1 MKNILFTLALL
12 ISFSSFGQFSN
23 EDLDKIINERTW
35 CITNITV
42 NGENDRPDG
51 KWFKI
56 SGMNI
61 VNGEDD
67 YIAGVEDILNKKYTE
82 DGISITS
89 LFYGSEVTFNFK
101 IPKENH
107 SLMADG
113 VNEITDLKN
122 TYVELISEINEGK
135 DYYVARLTCTSLIGR
150 WGSLPIKNWNGK
162 NEQEAKK
169 YFNSG
174 IDKAEANDHLGAIAD
189 FTKSIVLDPDKETIA
204 YGYRGFSKE
213 EIGDLTGACADW
225 KKSAEFGG
233 DEDSFYAVAD
243 KCN

>member
-1 MKNILFTLALL
+1 MKNIFFTLALL

-35 CITNITV
+35 CLTNMTV
-42 NGENDRPDG
+42 DGKNDRPDG
-51 KWFKI
+51 KWVYI

-67 YIAGVEDILNKKYTE
+67 YIAGVEDILNKKYSE
-82 DGISITS
+82 DGISITI
-89 LFYGSEVTFNFK
+89 LEKGSELTVNLK

-113 VNEITDLKN
+113 VNEITDLKD
-122 TYVELISEINEGK
+122 TYVELILSIDGAE
-135 DYYVARLTCTSLIGR
+135 ARLTCTSLIDR

-162 NEQEAKK
+162 NEQEAER
-169 YFNSG
+169 YFNRG
-174 IDKAEANDHLGAIAD
+174 IDKAEANDHLEAIAY

-225 KKSAEFGG
+225 KKSVEFGG

>member
-1 MKNILFTLALL
+1 MKNILLTLALL

-42 NGENDRPDG
+42 DGKNDKPDG
-51 KWFKI
+51 KWVYI

-82 DGISITS
+82 DGISITV
-89 LFYGSEVTFNFK
+89 LENGSELTLNLK

-107 SLMADG
+107 SIMADG
-113 VNEITDLKN
+113 ENEITNLKD
-122 TYVELISEINEGK
+122 TYVELILSIDGAE
-135 DYYVARLTCTSLIGR
+135 ARLTCTSLIDR

-169 YFNSG
+169 YFMRG

-225 KKSAEFGG
+225 KKSVEFGG

>member
-1 MKNILFTLALL
+1 MKNILFTIALL

-51 KWFKI
+51 KWFYI

-61 VNGEDD
+61 VYGEDD
-67 YIAGVEDILNKKYTE
+67 SIFGVEDILNKKYTE
-82 DGISITS
+82 DGITITS
-89 LFYGSEVTFNFK
+89 LFYGSEATFNFK

-113 VNEITDLKN
+113 VNEITNLKD

-162 NEQEAKK
+162 NEQMAER
-169 YFNSG
+169 YFNGG

-225 KKSAEFGG
+225 NKSAEFG
-233 DEDSFYAVAD
+233 DRDAAYSVYN

>member
-1 MKNILFTLALL
+1 MKNILFTIALL

-51 KWFKI
+51 KWFYI

-61 VNGEDD
+61 VYGEDD
-67 YIAGVEDILNKKYTE
+67 SIFGVEDILNKKYTE
-82 DGISITS
+82 DGITITS
-89 LFYGSEVTFNFK
+89 LFYGSEATFNFK

-113 VNEITDLKN
+113 VNEITNLKD

-162 NEQEAKK
+162 NEQMAER
-169 YFNSG
+169 YFNRG

-225 KKSAEFGG
+225 NKSAEFG
-233 DEDSFYAVAD
+233 DRDAAYSVYN

>member
-1 MKNILFTLALL
+1 MKNIFFTLALL

-42 NGENDRPDG
+42 DGKNDKPDG
-51 KWFKI
+51 KWIYI

-67 YIAGVEDILNKKYTE
+67 YIAGVEDILNKKYSE
-82 DGISITS
+82 DGISITI
-89 LFYGSEVTFNFK
+89 LEKGSELTVNLK

-107 SLMADG
+107 SLMVDG
-113 VNEITDLKN
+113 VNEITNLKD
-122 TYVELISEINEGK
+122 TYVELILSVDNSLLE
-135 DYYVARLTCTSLIGR
+135 ARLTCTSLIDR

-162 NEQEAKK
+162 NEQEAER
-169 YFNSG
+169 YFNRG
-174 IDKAEANDHLGAIAD
+174 IDKAEANDHLEAIAY
-189 FTKSIVLDPDKETIA
+189 FTKSIVLNPNKETIA

-225 KKSAEFGG
+225 KKSVEFGG

>member
-12 ISFSSFGQFSN
+12 VSFASFGQFSN

-35 CITNITV
+35 CITNIIV
-42 NGENDRPDG
+42 DGKNDRPDG
-51 KWFKI
+51 KWFYI

-67 YIAGVEDILNKKYTE
+67 NIAGVEDILNKKYTE

-89 LFYGSEVTFNFK
+89 LFYGSEVTFNLK

-113 VNEITDLKN
+113 VNEITNLKD
-122 TYVELISEINEGK
+122 TYVELILTQMAVDGAE
-135 DYYVARLTCTSLIGR
+135 ARLTCTSLIDR

-162 NEQEAKK
+162 NEQEAER
-169 YFNSG
+169 YFNRG
-174 IDKAEANDHLGAIAD
+174 IDKAESNDHLEAIAY
-189 FTKSIVLDPDKETIA
+189 FTKSIVLNPNKETIA

-225 KKSAEFGG
+225 NKSAEFG
-233 DEDSFYAVAD
+233 DRDAAYSVYN

>member
-51 KWFKI
+51 KWFYI

-61 VNGEDD
+61 VYGEDD
-67 YIAGVEDILNKKYTE
+67 SIFGVEDILNKKYTE
-82 DGISITS
+82 DGITITS
-89 LFYGSEVTFNFK
+89 LFYGSEATFNFK

-113 VNEITDLKN
+113 VNEITNLKD

-162 NEQEAKK
+162 NEQMAER
-169 YFNSG
+169 YFNGG

-225 KKSAEFGG
+225 NKSAEFG
-233 DEDSFYAVAD
+233 DRDAAYSVYN

>member
-1 MKNILFTLALL
+1 MKNLIYTLALL

-35 CITNITV
+35 CITNILV
-42 NGENDRPDG
+42 DGKNARPDG
-51 KWFKI
+51 KWFYI
-56 SGMNI
+56 SGMHI

-67 YIAGVEDILNKKYTE
+67 YIFGVEDILNKKYTE

-89 LFYGSEVTFNFK
+89 LSYGSEVKFNVK

-113 VNEITDLKN
+113 VNEITDLKD
-122 TYVELISEINEGK
+122 TYVELILSSDKVE
-135 DYYVARLTCTSLIGR
+135 ARLTCTSLIEGNR
-150 WGSLPIKNWNGK
+150 YGSLLIKNWNGK
-162 NEQEAKK
+162 NEQEAER
-169 YFNSG
+169 YFNRG

-225 KKSAEFGG
+225 NKSAEFG
-233 DEDSFYAVAD
+233 DRDAAYSVYN

>member
-1 MKNILFTLALL
+1 MKKLLFTIALL

-35 CITNITV
+35 CITNIIV
-42 NGENDRPDG
+42 DGKNDRPDG
-51 KWFKI
+51 KWFYI

-67 YIAGVEDILNKKYTE
+67 NIAGVEDILNKKYTE

-113 VNEITDLKN
+113 VNEITDLKD
-122 TYVELISEINEGK
+122 TYVELILSIDGAE
-135 DYYVARLTCTSLIGR
+135 ARLTCTSLIDR

-162 NEQEAKK
+162 NEQEAER
-169 YFNSG
+169 YFNRG

-225 KKSAEFGG
+225 KKAAALGHKNSTKW
-233 DEDSFYAVAD
+233 VANQ
-243 KCN
+243 CN

>member
-1 MKNILFTLALL
+1 MKNIFFTLALL

-42 NGENDRPDG
+42 DGKNDKPDG
-51 KWFKI
+51 KWVYI

-67 YIAGVEDILNKKYTE
+67 YIAGVEDILNKKYSE
-82 DGISITS
+82 DGISITI
-89 LFYGSEVTFNFK
+89 LEKGSELTVNLK

-113 VNEITDLKN
+113 VNEITDLKD
-122 TYVELISEINEGK
+122 TYVELILSIDGAE
-135 DYYVARLTCTSLIGR
+135 ARLTCTSLIDR

-169 YFNSG
+169 YFMRG

-225 KKSAEFGG
+225 KKSVEFGG

>member
-1 MKNILFTLALL
+1 MKNILFTIALL

-51 KWFKI
+51 KWFYI

-61 VNGEDD
+61 VYGEDD
-67 YIAGVEDILNKKYTE
+67 SIFGVEDILNKKYTE
-82 DGISITS
+82 DGITITS
-89 LFYGSEVTFNFK
+89 LFYGSEATFNFK

-113 VNEITDLKN
+113 VNEITDLKD
-122 TYVELISEINEGK
+122 TYVELILSSDKVE
-135 DYYVARLTCTSLIGR
+135 ARLTCTSLIEGNR
-150 WGSLPIKNWNGK
+150 YGSLLIKNWNGK
-162 NEQEAKK
+162 NEQEAER
-169 YFNSG
+169 YFNRG

-225 KKSAEFGG
+225 NKSAEFGDRDAG
-233 DEDSFYAVAD
+233 YSVYN

>member
-1 MKNILFTLALL
+1 MKKILFTLALL

-42 NGENDRPDG
+42 DGKNDRPGG
-51 KWFKI
+51 KWVYI

-113 VNEITDLKN
+113 VNEITDLKD
-122 TYVELISEINEGK
+122 TYVELILSIDGAE
-135 DYYVARLTCTSLIGR
+135 ARLTCTSLIGR

-162 NEQEAKK
+162 NEQEAER
-169 YFNSG
+169 YFNRG

-225 KKSAEFGG
+225 KKSVEFGG

>member
-1 MKNILFTLALL
+1 MKNIIYTLALL

-35 CITNITV
+35 CLTNITV
-42 NGENDRPDG
+42 DGKNDRPDG
-51 KWFKI
+51 KWVYI

-67 YIAGVEDILNKKYTE
+67 YIAGVEDILIKKYTE
-82 DGISITS
+82 DGISITV
-89 LFYGSEVTFNFK
+89 LENGSELTLNLK

-113 VNEITDLKN
+113 ENEITNLKD
-122 TYVELISEINEGK
+122 TYVELILSFDNSLFE
-135 DYYVARLTCTSLIGR
+135 ARLTCTSLIGR
-150 WGSLPIKNWNGK
+150 RGSLPIKNWNGK
-162 NEQEAKK
+162 NEQEAER
-169 YFNSG
+169 YFNRG

-225 KKSAEFGG
+225 KKSVEFGG